1 MKRYIMR
8 RKWLFLLTLG
18 VIALWNL
25 IGANITI
32 TEQRMVDAVLAMDTD
47 NTPRL
52 MLGVIGISALSALF
66 YVASQLLK
74 NAFQVTITD
83 DMRKSIFASVMKR
96 SRKDFFSVN
105 YSDYISAIT
114 NDLKLLRGQ
123 YIGMLF
129 LLVMFGGGMVK
140 SAVLMFWYEP
150 IVAVVA
156 ISCAATMTVL
166 PTIMGKWMQK
176 LSKEHSEKLAGL
188 NTLLT
193 ELFSGFQVLRSFGV
207 MGHARKKFDE
217 YSTALRKSE
226 GKYNGMETFSDAFAQ
241 FLSVM
246 AQTLIGVLSA
256 WMVMK
261 GRMSA
266 GAMVAF
272 DGLNGT
278 FCSSLSMVLMGIPML
293 KGAKP
298 IIERVNSLVDYEE
311 AANGGAEPSFDKKLE
326 IKNLSFGYQ
335 EDKRILDNISLSI
348 RSGEKCALIGES
360 GSGKTTLIRLLMGE
374 LDGYD
379 GEILYDGIDLN
390 KTDHEAVCNIA
401 SVIHQDVFLFDDT
414 IRNNICLY
422 DEFTDEE
429 FEHAVRLSGVHKF
442 MHQLEGGAEYQVGQR
457 GEFLSGGQKQR
468 IAIARALIRNTPFL
482 VLDEG
487 TSALD
492 QQTAEEIEGELMAIS
507 DLTLLTITH
516 NLRKSEAYDQII
528 SMDKISTSTS
538 SVR

>member
-1 MKRYIMR
+1 MKRHIMR
-8 RKWLFLLTLG
+8 RKGLFLLTLG

-32 TEQRMVDAVLAMDTD
+32 TEQRMIDAVLAMDTD

-52 MLGVIGISALSALF
+52 MLGVIGINALSALF

-83 DMRKSIFASVMKR
+83 DMRKSIFAGVMKR

-123 YIGMLF
+123 YVGMLF
-129 LLVMFGGGMVK
+129 LTVTFGGSMAL

-150 IVAVVA
+150 VVA
-156 ISCAATMTVL
+156 AVAIVCAATMTIL
-166 PTIMGKWMQK
+166 PMIMGKWMEK
-176 LSKEHSEKLAGL
+176 LSKEYSEKLAGL

-207 MGHARKKFDE
+207 TGHARTKFDQ
-217 YSTALRKSE
+217 YSTQLRKSE
-226 GKYNGMETFSDAFAQ
+226 QKYDGMDTFSDAFAQ

-246 AQTLIGVLSA
+246 AQTLILVLSA
-256 WMVMK
+256 WMVWE
-261 GRMSA
+261 GRMTA
-266 GAMVAF
+266 GALVAF
-272 DGLNGT
+272 VGLNGN
-278 FCSSLSMVLMGIPML
+278 FCSGLSMVLMGIPML
-293 KGAKP
+293 RGAKP
-298 IIERVNSLVDYEE
+298 IIERVNELIDYETT
-311 AANGGAEPSFDKKLE
+311 ANGNSVPSLSAKLE
-326 IKNLSFGYQ
+326 VRNLSFGYQ
-335 EDKRILDNISLSI
+335 EDTQILENLNLSVL
-348 RSGEKCALIGES
+348 RGEKCALIGES

-374 LDGYD
+374 LDGYS
-379 GEILYDGIDLN
+379 GQIRYDGVDLN
-390 KTDHEAVCNIA
+390 ETDREAVCNIA

-429 FEHAVRLSGVHKF
+429 FERAVKLSGVHKF
-442 MHQLEGGAEYQVGQR
+442 ITQFAEGAEYKVGQR

-482 VLDEG
+482 ILDEG

-492 QQTAEEIEGELMAIS
+492 QQTAEEIENELMAIS

-516 NLRKSEAYDQII
+516 NLRKPQAYDRIF
-528 SMDKISTSTS
+528 SMDKINTLIS
-538 SVR
+538 RA

>member
-1 MKRYIMR
+1 MKRYILR

-32 TEQRMVDAVLAMDTD
+32 AEQRMIDAVLALDTE
-47 NTPRL
+47 NIPRL
-52 MLGVIGISALSALF
+52 MLGVIAINALSGLF
-66 YVASQLLK
+66 YVASQLLQ
-74 NAFQVTITD
+74 NAFQVTVTD
-83 DMRKSIFASVMKR
+83 DMRKSIFSGVMKR

-123 YIGMLF
+123 FIGMLF

-140 SAVLMFWYEP
+140 SVVLMFWYEP

-156 ISCAATMTVL
+156 IACAATMTVL
-166 PTIMGKWMQK
+166 PILMGKWMKK
-176 LSKEHSEKLAGL
+176 LSKEYSQKLAGL

-207 MGHARKKFDE
+207 TGHARKKFE
-217 YSTALRKSE
+217 QYSTELRKSE
-226 GKYNGMETFSDAFAQ
+226 QKYDGMETFSDAFAQ

-246 AQTLIGVLSA
+246 AQTLIMVLSA
-256 WMVMK
+256 WMVYK
-261 GRMSA
+261 GHMSA

-272 DGLNGT
+272 HGLNGN

-293 KGAKP
+293 RGAKP
-298 IIERVNSLVDYEE
+298 IIERVNGLVDYET
-311 AANGGAEPSFDKKLE
+311 AANGGATPSLSEKLE
-326 IKNLSFGYQ
+326 VKNLSFGYQ
-335 EDKRILDNISLSI
+335 EGTRILDNVSLSI
-348 RSGEKCALIGES
+348 QRGEKYALIGES

-374 LDGYD
+374 LDGYS
-379 GEILYDGIDLN
+379 GEIRYDGVDFNKIDG
-390 KTDHEAVCNIA
+390 EAVCNIA

-429 FEHAVRLSGVHKF
+429 FERAVKLSGVHKF
-442 MHQLEGGAEYQVGQR
+442 IAQFEEGAEYQVGQR

-482 VLDEG
+482 ILDEG

-492 QQTAEEIEGELMAIS
+492 QQTAEEIESELMAIRE
-507 DLTLLTITH
+507 LTLLTITH
-516 NLRKSEAYDQII
+516 NLRKPESYDHIFD
-528 SMDKISTSTS
+528 MAKMNTF
-538 SVR
+538 

>member
-32 TEQRMVDAVLAMDTD
+32 TEQRMVDAVLAMDMD
-47 NTPRL
+47 NIPRL
-52 MLGVIGISALSALF
+52 MLGVIGINALSGLF

-74 NAFQVTITD
+74 NAFQVTVTD
-83 DMRKSIFASVMKR
+83 DMRKSIFAGVMKR

-105 YSDYISAIT
+105 YSDYISAVT

-123 YIGMLF
+123 FVGMLF
-129 LLVMFGGGMVK
+129 LTITFGGSMVV
-140 SAVLMFWYEP
+140 STVLMFRYEP
-150 IVAVVA
+150 VVA
-156 ISCAATMTVL
+156 MVAIACAATMTVL
-166 PTIMGKWMQK
+166 PMIMGKWMEK
-176 LSKEHSEKLAGL
+176 LSKEYSEKLAGL

-207 MGHARKKFDE
+207 TGHARKKFE
-217 YSTALRKSE
+217 QYSTELRKSE
-226 GKYNGMETFSDAFAQ
+226 QKYDGMETFSDAFAQ

-246 AQTLIGVLSA
+246 AQTLILVLSA

-261 GRMSA
+261 GRMTA
-266 GAMVAF
+266 GSLVAF
-272 DGLNGT
+272 RNLNGN
-278 FCSSLSMVLMGIPML
+278 FCSSLSMILMGIPML

-298 IIERVNSLVDYEE
+298 IIERVNGLVDYES
-311 AANGGAEPSFDKKLE
+311 AANGGAAPSLAEKVE
-326 IKNLSFGYQ
+326 VKNLSFGYQ
-335 EDKRILDNISLSI
+335 EGTQILDDVSLSI
-348 RSGEKCALIGES
+348 RRGEKCALIGES

-374 LDGYD
+374 LDGYS
-379 GEILYDGIDLN
+379 GEILYDGIELN
-390 KTDHEAVCNIA
+390 ETDCESVCNIA

-429 FEHAVRLSGVHKF
+429 FDRAVRLSGVHKF
-442 MHQLEGGAEYQVGQR
+442 ISQFEEGAEYQVGQR

-492 QQTAEEIEGELMAIS
+492 QQTAEEIESELMAIC

-516 NLRKSEAYDQII
+516 NLRKPETYDHIFD
-528 SMDKISTSTS
+528 MTKMNTL
-538 SVR
+538 

>member
-8 RKWLFLLTLG
+8 RKGLFLLTLG

-25 IGANITI
+25 IGASITI
-32 TEQRMVDAVLAMDTD
+32 TEQRMIDAVLAMDTD

-52 MLGVIGISALSALF
+52 MLGVIGINALSALF
-66 YVASQLLK
+66 YVTSQLLK
-74 NAFQVTITD
+74 NAFQVTVTD
-83 DMRKSIFASVMKR
+83 DMRKSIFAGVMKR

-140 SAVLMFWYEP
+140 SVVLMFWYEP

-156 ISCAATMTVL
+156 IACAATMTVL
-166 PTIMGKWMQK
+166 PTIMAKWMQK

-207 MGHARKKFDE
+207 MGHARKKFE
-217 YSTALRKSE
+217 QYSTELRKSE
-226 GKYNGMETFSDAFAQ
+226 QKYDGMDTFSDAFAQ

-246 AQTLIGVLSA
+246 AQTLILVLAA
-256 WMVMK
+256 WMVTK
-261 GRMSA
+261 GRMTA

-272 DGLNGT
+272 RGLNGN

-311 AANGGAEPSFDKKLE
+311 AANGAAVPSIAEKLE
-326 IKNLSFGYQ
+326 VKNLSFGYQ
-335 EDKRILDNISLSI
+335 EDTQILENINLSI
-348 RSGEKCALIGES
+348 QRGEKCALIGES

-374 LDGYD
+374 LDGYS
-379 GEILYDGIDLN
+379 GQIRYDGVDLN
-390 KTDHEAVCNIA
+390 ETDREAVCNIA

-429 FEHAVRLSGVHKF
+429 FERAVKLSGVHKF
-442 MHQLEGGAEYQVGQR
+442 MNQLEGGAEYQVGQR

-492 QQTAEEIEGELMAIS
+492 QQTAEEIENELMAIS

-516 NLRKSEAYDQII
+516 NLRKPETYNQVFC
-528 SMDKISTSTS
+528 MDKINS
-538 SVR
+538 SISSAK

>member
-8 RKWLFLLTLG
+8 RKWLFLVALG
-18 VIALWNL
+18 TILCWNVISARS
-25 IGANITI
+25 TI
-32 TEQRMVDAVLAMDTD
+32 LQQKMIDSVLAL
-47 NTPRL
+47 NAENIPRL
-52 MLGVIGISALSALF
+52 MLGVIAINALSGLF
-66 YVASQLLK
+66 YVASQLLQ
-74 NAFQVTITD
+74 NAFKVTITD
-83 DMRKSIFASVMKR
+83 DMRKSIFAGVMKR
-96 SRKDFFSVN
+96 SRKDFFAVN

-123 YIGMLF
+123 FIGMLF
-129 LLVMFGGGMVK
+129 MLIMFSGSMIV
-140 SAVLMFWYEP
+140 STLLMFWYEP
-150 IVAVVA
+150 VLAVVA
-156 ISCAATMTVL
+156 IACATTMTVL

-207 MGHARKKFDE
+207 MEHARKKFDQ
-217 YSTALRKSE
+217 YSIALKKSE
-226 GKYNGMETFSDAFAQ
+226 EKYNGMETFSDAFAQ

-246 AQTLIGVLSA
+246 AQTLILVLSA

-266 GAMVAF
+266 GALVAF
-272 DGLNGT
+272 RNLNGN
-278 FCSSLSMVLMGIPML
+278 FCSSLSVVLMGIPML

-298 IIERVNSLVDYEE
+298 IIDRVNGFVDYE
-311 AANGGAEPSFDKKLE
+311 AATNGGAEPSFDKKLE
-326 IKNLSFGYQ
+326 INNLSFGYQ
-335 EDKRILDNISLSI
+335 EGKRILENLSL
-348 RSGEKCALIGES
+348 RVQRGEKCALIGES

-374 LDGYD
+374 LDGYS
-379 GEILYDGIDLN
+379 GEILYDGVALN
-390 KTDHEAVCNIA
+390 KTDREAVCNIA

-429 FEHAVRLSGVHKF
+429 FERAVKLSGVHKF

-492 QQTAEEIEGELMAIS
+492 QQTAEEIESELMAIC

-516 NLRKSEAYDQII
+516 NLRKPEEYDQIF
-528 SMDKISTSTS
+528 SMDKISASMS
-538 SVR
+538 CAR

>member
-8 RKWLFLLTLG
+8 RKWLFLL
-18 VIALWNL
+18 ALVAIFFWHLLSAKKTILEQEL
-25 IGANITI
+25 I
-32 TEQRMVDAVLAMDTD
+32 DAVLALDTG
-47 NTPRL
+47 NIPRL
-52 MLGVIGISALSALF
+52 MLLVVLMHVVFGLV
-66 YVASQLLK
+66 YVVAQLLQ
-74 NAFQVTITD
+74 NAFKVTIVD
-83 DMRKSIFASVMKR
+83 DMRKSVFSGVMKR

-123 YIGMLF
+123 FIGMLF
-129 LLVMFGGGMVK
+129 MVIMFGGGMVV
-140 SAVLMFWYEP
+140 SVVLMFWYEP
-150 IVAVVA
+150 VVAVVA
-156 ISCAATMTVL
+156 IACAATMTIL
-166 PTIMGKWMQK
+166 PTIMGKWMK
-176 LSKEHSEKLAGL
+176 RLSKEHSEKLAGL

-193 ELFSGFQVLRSFGV
+193 ELFSGFQVLCSFGV
-207 MGHARKKFDE
+207 MGHARKKFE
-217 YSTALRKSE
+217 QYSTELRKSE
-226 GKYNGMETFSDAFAQ
+226 EKYNGMETFSDAFAQ

-246 AQTLIGVLSA
+246 AQTLIVVLSA

-266 GAMVAF
+266 GALVAF
-272 DGLNGT
+272 RGLNGT

-293 KGAKP
+293 RGAKP
-298 IIERVNSLVDYEE
+298 IIDRVNELADYK
-311 AANGGAEPSFDKKLE
+311 AAVNGGAAPSFAKKLE
-326 IKNLSFGYQ
+326 VKNLAFGYQ
-335 EDKRILDNISLSI
+335 EGKQILENINLSV
-348 RSGEKCALIGES
+348 RPGEKCALIGES

-379 GEILYDGIDLN
+379 GEILYDGVDLN
-390 KTDHEAVCNIA
+390 KTDREAVCNIA

-429 FEHAVRLSGVHKF
+429 FERAVKLSGVHKF
-442 MHQLEGGAEYQVGQR
+442 ITQFAEGAEYQVGQR

-468 IAIARALIRNTPFL
+468 IAIARALIRNTSFL

-492 QQTAEEIEGELMAIS
+492 MQTAMEIESELMAIP

-516 NLRKSEAYDQII
+516 NLRKPEEYDHIFDMAKVNI
-528 SMDKISTSTS
+528 L
-538 SVR
+538 

>member
-8 RKWLFLLTLG
+8 RKWLFLLALG
-18 VIALWNL
+18 TILCWNL
-25 IGANITI
+25 ISARSTI
-32 TEQRMVDAVLAMDTD
+32 LQQKMIDAVLALDAP
-47 NTPRL
+47 NIPQL
-52 MLGVIGISALSALF
+52 MLCVLLIHVLSGSV
-66 YVASQLLK
+66 YVASQLLQ
-74 NAFQVTITD
+74 NAFQVTVTD
-83 DMRKSIFASVMKR
+83 DMRKSIFSGVMKR

-123 YIGMLF
+123 FIGMLF
-129 LLVMFGGGMVK
+129 LTITFGGSMVV
-140 SAVLMFWYEP
+140 SGLLMFWYEP
-150 IVAVVA
+150 VLAVVA
-156 ISCAATMTVL
+156 IICAATMTIL

-188 NTLLT
+188 NTMLT

-207 MGHARKKFDE
+207 TGHAKKKFE
-217 YSTALRKSE
+217 QYSTQLRRSE
-226 GKYNGMETFSDAFAQ
+226 QKYDGMDTFSDAFAQ
-241 FLSVM
+241 FLSM
-246 AQTLIGVLSA
+246 TAQTIILVLAA

-261 GRMSA
+261 DRMTA
-266 GAMVAF
+266 GSLIAF
-272 DGLNGT
+272 RNLSGN
-278 FCSSLSMVLMGIPML
+278 FCSSLSVVLMGIPML
-293 KGAKP
+293 RGAKP
-298 IIERVNSLVDYEE
+298 IIERVNKLVDYEP
-311 AANGGAEPSFDKKLE
+311 AANGGATPSLTEKLE
-326 IKNLSFGYQ
+326 VKHLSFGYQ
-335 EDKRILDNISLSI
+335 EDKQILDNVSLSI
-348 RSGEKCALIGES
+348 QRGEKCALIGES

-374 LDGYD
+374 LDGYS
-379 GEILYDGIDLN
+379 GEILYDGMDLN
-390 KTDHEAVCNIA
+390 ETDCEAVCNIA

-429 FEHAVRLSGVHKF
+429 FDRAVKLSGVHKF
-442 MHQLEGGAEYQVGQR
+442 ISQFEEGAEYQVGQR

-492 QQTAEEIEGELMAIS
+492 QQTAEEIESELMAIQ

-516 NLRKSEAYDQII
+516 NLRKPEAYDQII
-528 SMDKISTSTS
+528 RMGI
-538 SVR
+538 